1 VRSYD
6 RSIEYAPQFTRALLA
21 RATVLFDQGKH
32 AAAERDINTARRLDP
47 RSAHA
52 HYLMSL
58 IHAVRNESKAADEAL
73 READQI
79 LKSYDSNVIRNDAAL
94 TLLAGVVNYFRRD
107 FDQAYVWI
115 SRYVETYPMHL
126 APRRLLAS
134 LELRLGNADRAIRLL
149 QEVIRL
155 VPDDFEAMTMY
166 GDALMRTGK
175 KAEAVEAYERAAAIS
190 PAKGSHF
197 NELVVIRMLA
207 GQDERA
213 IESLKSAIDRRPGTA
228 ALLAAAH
235 LRRGEYA
242 ASLAAAAKAI
252 AAAPDDPTGHNL
264 AAGAYLGLKDVDRAR
279 ASFLS
284 ALAADGR
291 FATALLNLA
300 RLERQLGRLAESKRY
315 YRRYLDLN
323 SDDGMAMI
331 ALADI
336 AFRENDPADAVQW
349 LRRGWTRSNA
359 RVAAA
364 VRLINLYTELG
375 RASDAIGLAQDLFNE
390 RPRDPEAVEALAR
403 ARLDA
408 NLRDA
413 AAETLR
419 HMQEVS
425 AAIGSAPW
433 LQRTAIQQMRT
444 RDYEGARAS
453 LNAALRVDPRFMPAH
468 IELFRIEMSS
478 NDYRAALA
486 RAEQLS
492 ARVPDDPTGAVLRGD
507 LHMRRRNYPEAIRAY
522 EEALDKQPSAPLA
535 LRLYHALNAG
545 GKSGF
550 AFLAGW
556 VRERPDDPAAGRLL
570 GVAYTDAGRID
581 DAIAAYETML
591 RRDAGDP
598 VANNALALLY
608 LRKNDPRA
616 VTAARKAYEAASG
629 EAAFLDTYGWV
640 LVRRGEVE
648 QGLKLLRNA
657 HLRAPDVPEIRY
669 HLAVALQ
676 ALDQTE
682 EAREE
687 LRAAL
692 RAGSGFDGADEA
704 RELLRRIGP

>member
-1 VRSYD
+1 
-6 RSIEYAPQFTRALLA
+6 
-21 RATVLFDQGKH
+21 
-32 AAAERDINTARRLDP
+32 
-47 RSAHA
+47 
-52 HYLMSL
+52 
-58 IHAVRNESKAADEAL
+58 
-73 READQI
+73 
-79 LKSYDSNVIRNDAAL
+79 
-94 TLLAGVVNYFRRD
+94 
-107 FDQAYVWI
+107 
-115 SRYVETYPMHL
+115 
-126 APRRLLAS
+126 
-134 LELRLGNADRAIRLL
+134 
-149 QEVIRL
+149 
-155 VPDDFEAMTMY
+155 
-166 GDALMRTGK
+166 
-175 KAEAVEAYERAAAIS
+175 
-190 PAKGSHF
+190 
-197 NELVVIRMLA
+197 
-207 GQDERA
+207 
-213 IESLKSAIDRRPGTA
+213 
-228 ALLAAAH
+228 
-235 LRRGEYA
+235 
-242 ASLAAAAKAI
+242 
-252 AAAPDDPTGHNL
+252 
-264 AAGAYLGLKDVDRAR
+264 
-279 ASFLS
+279 
-284 ALAADGR
+284 
-291 FATALLNLA
+291 
-300 RLERQLGRLAESKRY
+300 
-315 YRRYLDLN
+315 
-323 SDDGMAMI
+323 
-331 ALADI
+331 
-336 AFRENDPADAVQW
+336 
-349 LRRGWTRSNA
+349 
-359 RVAAA
+359 
-364 VRLINLYTELG
+364 
-375 RASDAIGLAQDLFNE
+375 
-390 RPRDPEAVEALAR
+390 
-403 ARLDA
+403 
-408 NLRDA
+408 
-413 AAETLR
+413 
-419 HMQEVS
+419 
-425 AAIGSAPW
+425 
-433 LQRTAIQQMRT
+433 
-444 RDYEGARAS
+444 
-453 LNAALRVDPRFMPAH
+453 MPAH